1 MGTFSS
7 RIEKIEYENFK
18 ESEPTMND
26 SAGTST
32 TGKLI
37 AAAIRDGDEAA
48 FAAAVNQHRRR
59 LHVHCYQMLGSM
71 QDAEDLVQET
81 FLKAWSKRETFEGR
95 STLRGWLYRIATNA
109 CLDVID
115 REGRRVKSAES
126 EAPKV
131 LAAEVPWIQP
141 YPDALHE
148 GIVSEDPGPEE
159 STIAHETIA
168 LAYVTAIQHLSPQAR
183 TVLILRDVLGW
194 PAKDCAELLEVSLA
208 TANSALQRAR
218 ATMQELLPTDGA
230 EWPADANPDR
240 AERELIDRFIAATQD
255 GDAEAFV
262 EMMTEDATF
271 SMPPEPFSVVG
282 NRACVDAWV
291 EGGFGGEDWGE
302 TTAIPTRANGQLAL
316 LNYIK
321 RPGADSFVPMAIDV
335 LRLREGKVAEIV
347 TFPAEMFPLFD
358 APASL

>member
-1 MGTFSS
+1 
-7 RIEKIEYENFK
+7 
-18 ESEPTMND
+18 MND
-26 SAGTST
+26 SANPST
-32 TGKLI
+32 TDKLL

-59 LHVHCYQMLGSM
+59 LHVHCYQMLGSV

-95 STLRGWLYRIATNA
+95 SNLRGWLYRIATNA
-109 CLDVID
+109 CLDAID
-115 REGRRVKSAES
+115 RDGRRAKSAES
-126 EAPKV
+126 ASPTV

-141 YPDALHE
+141 YPDALLE

-159 STIAHETIA
+159 STIALETIK

-194 PAKDCAELLEVSLA
+194 PARDCAELLGISLA
-208 TANSALQRAR
+208 TANSSLQRAR
-218 ATMQELLPTDGA
+218 ATMKDLLPTPGTA
-230 EWPADANPDR
+230 WPADVEPEI
-240 AERELIDRFIAATQD
+240 AERELIDRYVAATED

-262 EMMTEDATF
+262 AMMTEDATF
-271 SMPPEPFSVVG
+271 SMPPDPVFVTG

-291 EGGFGGEDWGE
+291 KGGFGSEDWGE
-302 TTAIPTRANGQLAL
+302 LTAIPTRANGQLAL
-316 LNYIK
+316 LGYVK
-321 RPGADSFVPMAIDV
+321 RPGAESFVPMALDV

-347 TFPAEMFPLFD
+347 TFPAELFPLFD